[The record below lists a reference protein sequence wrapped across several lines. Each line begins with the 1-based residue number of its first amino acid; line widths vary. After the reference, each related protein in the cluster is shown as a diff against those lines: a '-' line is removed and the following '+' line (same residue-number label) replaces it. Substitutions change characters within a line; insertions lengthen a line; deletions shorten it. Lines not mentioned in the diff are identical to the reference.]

1 MPFKN
6 DFFWI
11 LMDFGTENGAKL
23 VPKSC
28 QKSML
33 TSNGR
38 FSRKPTKN
46 NGFSLIFVKFGTQVG
61 SQNALKIDPKIYSK
75 IKCVLASIFLD
86 FGRFWEASWGR
97 NGSKNRCKNASKK
110 RCKFRCVLDV
120 SWVGPGGWGNRRA
133 MVPQRSWDPLIDNSQ
148 RKAQSTVHRTQ
159 NTEN

>member
-6 DFFWI
+6 DFFRI
-11 LMDFGTENGAKL
+11 FMGFGRENGAKL
-23 VPKSC
+23 APKSHP
-28 QKSML
+28 KSML

-46 NGFSLIFVKFGTQVG
+46 NEKLMFFVNFGTQVG
-61 SQNALKIDPKIYSK
+61 SQNALKIDPKIYSN

-110 RCKFRCVLDV
+110 RCKFRCVLDA
-120 SWVGPGGWGNRRA
+120 SWVG
-133 MVPQRSWDPLIDNSQ
+133 VPTGAPWSCGPRPPPYYIIF
-148 RKAQSTVHRTQ
+148 
-159 NTEN
+159 

>member
-11 LMDFGTENGAKL
+11 FMDCGRENGAKL

-38 FSRKPTKN
+38 FSRKPTKTYEKSMFLVN
-46 NGFSLIFVKFGTQVG
+46 FGTQVG
-61 SQNALKIDPKIYSK
+61 SQNALKINLKIYSK

-110 RCKFRCVLDV
+110 RCKFRCVLDA
-120 SWVGPGGWGNRRA
+120 SWVGVPLDGQWSRGPG
-133 MVPQRSWDPLIDNSQ
+133 PPPYYTIF
-148 RKAQSTVHRTQ
+148 KKRT
-159 NTEN
+159 

>member
-6 DFFWI
+6 DFFSI
-11 LMDFGTENGAKL
+11 FMDFGRENGAKL
-23 VPKSC
+23 APKSC

-38 FSRKPTKN
+38 FSRKPTKTN
-46 NGFSLIFVKFGTQVG
+46 RKLMFFVNFGTQVG

-110 RCKFRCVLDV
+110 RCKFRCVLDA
-120 SWVGPGGWGNRRA
+120 SWVG
-133 MVPQRSWDPLIDNSQ
+133 VPMEFPWWRGPAPPLL
-148 RKAQSTVHRTQ
+148 HYF
-159 NTEN
+159 